1 MPSITDIPC
10 ELVASILRS
19 LDDFETLTS
28 FLLACRHIYTSFQQI
43 PGTELAIIR
52 QRIEPDLLPYAVAS
66 LDASKLQPS
75 PGDESSFRS
84 LLDLLYDA
92 PSQLVARTASMPP
105 ELLRSMS
112 RKHDWVT
119 TLALSYAAE
128 AKIHISSDII
138 TSSEAVDLSPSEYF
152 RFCRAFYRVDLFYFL
167 FGAVGNFHALSGV
180 GNLLL
185 DRHPPWENEQLGCV
199 HDFIETK
206 FLEASINVF
215 AQKALF
221 GEYQTN
227 YLMTG
232 PNNFMIQ
239 IWLSHGL
246 DFLRRLMSANSHESK
261 RVLLVSAINAGWTS
275 LPEALLCIMDF
286 HPHNNTNLE
295 DLSTSELATI
305 IPAYENICNTDKGP
319 YAGWYAANTSVP
331 PLFWVYRRENR
342 WLRRR
347 AYVFWDWVYVREPD
361 ILKLFATASEED
373 D

>member
-206 FLEASINVF
+206 FLEG
-215 AQKALF
+215 KLF
-221 GEYQTN
+221 GCQ
-227 YLMTG
+227 
-232 PNNFMIQ
+232 
-239 IWLSHGL
+239 
-246 DFLRRLMSANSHESK
+246 
-261 RVLLVSAINAGWTS
+261 
-275 LPEALLCIMDF
+275 
-286 HPHNNTNLE
+286 
-295 DLSTSELATI
+295 DL
-305 IPAYENICNTDKGP
+305 
-319 YAGWYAANTSVP
+319 
-331 PLFWVYRRENR
+331 F
-342 WLRRR
+342 
-347 AYVFWDWVYVREPD
+347 
-361 ILKLFATASEED
+361 
-373 D
+373 